1 VKVRFSIIHMAGIAI
16 SIFLVQQFVIQPWLS
31 AKPASAIATT
41 PILVPN
47 SFSGAYSSGALNLPH
62 QLPSPAL
69 HTLSATA
76 PDPHPEAFMIH
87 DRAGHISSSRVW
99 KFDDD
104 WYADGGKLG
113 CRRFSTKG
121 ATVEFCLDP
130 YNTGCSNRDSEP
142 IDYKPKR

>member
-1 VKVRFSIIHMAGIAI
+1 MKVRFSIIHMAGIAI
-16 SIFLVQQFVIQPWLS
+16 SIFLLQQFVIQPWLS
-31 AKPASAIATT
+31 AKPTTAVATI
-41 PILVPN
+41 PVLAPN

-62 QLPSPAL
+62 QTPPPAL
-69 HTLSATA
+69 HTPSATTF
-76 PDPHPEAFMIH
+76 DLHPEAFMIH

-104 WYADGGKLG
+104 WFADGGKRG

-130 YNTGCSNRDSEP
+130 YNTRRP
-142 IDYKPKR
+142 IQH